1 MSGLAPN
8 IIDDS
13 NTIKDKELPKLTPL
27 QTKQLDFLMKEY
39 PMLDQTQIE
48 SVLRITD
55 EQRDS
60 LVKDIKDGV
69 VEHEKSLKP
78 EEYIIE
84 AVKVS

>member
-55 EQRDS
+55 EQRDL

-69 VEHEKSLKP
+69 VGHEESLKP